1 MTNIKML
8 LGANIRQYRT
18 DLGISQAQ
26 LAEKAGMAVNYL
38 GLIEN
43 GKKYPSADM
52 VERIAVNLGKDSIDL
67 FALTPIQKNWKEAI
81 LAKIEQVINEAISK

>member
-8 LGANIRQYRT
+8 LGKNIRIYRNN
-18 DLGISQAQ
+18 LGISQAQ
-26 LAEKAGMAVNYL
+26 LAEKVGMAANYL

-67 FALTPIQKNWKEAI
+67 FALTPVQKKWKEAI
-81 LAKIEQVINEAISK
+81 LNKIEQIIKEELNT